1 MQLESGL
8 DFYKNK
14 HMDFNIMTVN
24 SLAFGS
30 ATILKYQIMDI
41 IAEFFSIT

>member
-14 HMDFNIMTVN
+14 HLDFDIMTVN
-24 SLAFGS
+24 SLAFRS
-30 ATILKYQIMDI
+30 ATTLKYQIIDI
-41 IAEFFSIT
+41 ITEFFSIT